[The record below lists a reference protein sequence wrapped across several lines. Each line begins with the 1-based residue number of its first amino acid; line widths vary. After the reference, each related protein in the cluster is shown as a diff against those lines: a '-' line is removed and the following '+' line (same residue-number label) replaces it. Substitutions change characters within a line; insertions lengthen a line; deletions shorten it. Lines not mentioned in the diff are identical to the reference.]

1 MENLKGQFKKEDFRL
16 DFIGIGAAKA
26 GTTWLC
32 DNLALHPEIFIPKK
46 KELVYFNPTLIRLP
60 GTENLDHKKPIAFL
74 HDYFE
79 ASEKRVN
86 GEFSVQYIQV
96 EGTAQKIFDYNP
108 KAKIIAILR
117 HPAEQVFSYWQYNIQ
132 RGVVSY
138 KTLEAAIKGRPDLF
152 HNTFYYRQLKPYFDL
167 FPAENI
173 GVFLFDDMIADR
185 KAFFKSVTD
194 FIGVAPYYP
203 ESLDEKSNVTQ
214 KPKSVL
220 LNRVI
225 QGTRHFITKN
235 GLEGIIPILKGLGI
249 VQLGAFVRD
258 KANVTKVKNKPKLEN
273 DLKNDLIDYYL
284 SDIEHLEKLIGRDL
298 SKWKQKG

>member
-1 MENLKGQFKKEDFRL
+1 MEGLEGQYKKDDFRL

-32 DNLALHPEIFIPKK
+32 DNLALHPDIYIPEK
-46 KELVYFNPTLIRLP
+46 KELVYFNPTLIRMP
-60 GTENLDHKKPIAFL
+60 GTPNPDYDKPVEWL
-74 HDYFE
+74 HEFYK
-79 ASEKRVN
+79 ASEKRIN
-86 GEFSVQYIQV
+86 GEFSVQYMQV
-96 EGTAQKIFDYNP
+96 EGTAQKIYDYNP
-108 KAKIIAILR
+108 NAKIIAMLR

-152 HNTFYYRQLKPYFDL
+152 NSTFYYQQLKPYYDL
-167 FPAENI
+167 FPKENI

-185 KAFFKSVTD
+185 KTFFKSITD
-194 FIGVAPYYP
+194 FLGVAPFYP
-203 ESLDEKSNVTQ
+203 ESLEQKSNVTK
-214 KPKSVL
+214 KPKSVF

-235 GLEGIIPILKGLGI
+235 GLEWIIPLLKGLGI
-249 VQLGAFVRD
+249 VQLGTFIRD
-258 KANVTKVKNKPKLEN
+258 KANVTKIKNKPKLNIEQ
-273 DLKNDLIDYYL
+273 KNRLVDYYL
-284 SDIEHLEKLIGRDL
+284 SDIEELEKLIGRDL